1 MQGSPGPLGFGLT
14 HLAPTSCI
22 TLQQHWVAK
31 KGHQAGGMG
40 TLQGGFI
47 SLHDVMSFVG
57 SRELDWS
64 KPSVLWE
71 FRGAAASAGRFAIQ
85 ALSSPRLAQ
94 SPAMTWAVQWLSAA
108 GLGELGCTQTLT
120 PGCLPVPI
128 ANPAKRALCHSG
140 LEQRM
145 GRAKLP
151 AKHRSASVRQR
162 SSNSSTSS
170 GQGQWEASCDAR
182 C

>member
-1 MQGSPGPLGFGLT
+1 MQHDSENRHGHGQGPGVTQAHSLAWQTCSPVGRQ
-14 HLAPTSCI
+14 ACAD
-22 TLQQHWVAK
+22 QD
-31 KGHQAGGMG
+31 KGGRVQ
-40 TLQGGFI
+40 L
-47 SLHDVMSFVG
+47 
-57 SRELDWS
+57 
-64 KPSVLWE
+64 
-71 FRGAAASAGRFAIQ
+71 RGATARAGRFFIQ

-108 GLGELGCTQTLT
+108 GLGELGCTRTLT

-151 AKHRSASVRQR
+151 AKHRSAPVRQR

-170 GQGQWEASCDAR
+170 GQSQWKASCDAR